1 MKIKPIDSTD
11 YYTLLETQSKDT
23 PDLMLYA
30 WGFDWPNS
38 STIFPPLFA
47 SDLVGKDTVG
57 ENKSRVQDKALD
69 AIMNKA
75 LAESNAT
82 KQTALWVQADQYVS
96 NTIAAVVPLWQ
107 LKTLLWKGSNV
118 GSVYNSISN
127 SFDWAT
133 VYLKNPT
140 K

>member
-1 MKIKPIDSTD
+1 
-11 YYTLLETQSKDT
+11 
-23 PDLMLYA
+23 MLYA

-38 STIFPPLFA
+38 STIFPALFA